1 MDKMA
6 EDSALKRILKSLQN
20 IENRLSNV
28 ETKLQIEQE
37 VVEDEAQS
45 AQKVS
50 KPVADDDLEIRL
62 GEYWIPKVAFVA
74 FTIGMGFFLTFPLK
88 GIPSGIPIVFGYLM
102 TVVVLIASK
111 FLKKSFA
118 HFTGYAIGGS
128 IIISYLTTLRLHFF
142 GSEQFITSSGIEIFL
157 LILVTAGSVIIA
169 VKRRSVYLTALVLL
183 LGYVTAMINSNSY
196 LLFISL
202 IFLSI
207 LIVYLT
213 LRYSWRGLLI
223 YGIVLTYFVHL
234 LWFLNNPFF
243 GNEMQIVTS
252 PQANVLFILVYL
264 FVFNLGSILRIDKE
278 EEKFN
283 VILSSFLNAA
293 GGYGLFLIITLLN
306 VTPSFGFFHFA
317 AFLLSIIISIILWLR
332 VSSRYS
338 TFMYAMLAYTAL
350 SVAIIYTFSA
360 PAFFIWLCWQSL
372 LVVSTA
378 LWFRSKFIVLANF
391 IIFIVVLI
399 AYLVSQGS
407 IGVESLS
414 FGIVALV
421 SARILNWQKE
431 RLELE
436 TEKMRTAYLLTS
448 LLIIPYSFYH
458 IFPSELVG
466 ISWVGLAMVYYLL
479 SSILKNNKYRLMSL
493 GTLLMTVV
501 YLLVFG
507 ITSSETMYKIISFLL
522 VAGVLIVISL
532 IYSKRKSKL
541 LSEENTE

>member
-1 MDKMA
+1 V
-6 EDSALKRILKSLQN
+6 LKSILNSLQN

-37 VVEDEAQS
+37 IVEDESQS

-50 KPVADDDLEIRL
+50 KPIADDDLEIRL

-74 FTIGMGFFLTFPLK
+74 FTIGMGFFLTFPLN
-88 GIPSGIPIVFGYLM
+88 GLPAGIPIVLGYLM
-102 TVVVLIASK
+102 TAVVLIASK
-111 FLKKSFA
+111 VLKKSFA

-142 GSEQFITSSGIEIFL
+142 GSEQFITSPGIEIL
-157 LILVTAGSVIIA
+157 LLVVVTVGSLVIA
-169 VKRRSVYLTALVLL
+169 VRRNSVYLTALALL
-183 LGYVTAMINSNSY
+183 LGYVTAMINSNTY

-202 IFLSI
+202 IILSV
-207 LIVYLT
+207 LVVYLT

-223 YGIVLTYFVHL
+223 YGIVFTYFAHL

-243 GNEMQIVTS
+243 GNVMQIVTS
-252 PQANVLFILVYL
+252 PQTNVLFILAYL
-264 FVFNLGSILRIDKE
+264 FVFSLGCILRQDKDSE
-278 EEKFN
+278 VFN

-293 GGYGLFLIITLLN
+293 GGYGLFLIITLLS
-306 VTPSFGFFHFA
+306 VTPSFGIFHFA
-317 AFLLSIIISIILWLR
+317 AFLISITITIIFWIR
-332 VSSRYS
+332 ISSRYS
-338 TFMYAMLAYTAL
+338 TFIYAMLAYTAL
-350 SVAIIYTFSA
+350 SVAIIFTFSA
-360 PAFFIWLCWQSL
+360 PTFFIWLCWQSL

-378 LWFRSKFIVLANF
+378 LWFRSKFIIVTNF
-391 IIFIVVLI
+391 IIFIGVMI
-399 AYLVSQGS
+399 AYLVSEGS

-436 TEKMRTAYLLTS
+436 TNKLRTAYLLTS

-493 GTLLMTVV
+493 GTLLMTVM

-532 IYSKRKSKL
+532 IYSKRKNKPV
-541 LSEENTE
+541 SEDNQ

>member
-1 MDKMA
+1 
-6 EDSALKRILKSLQN
+6 
-20 IENRLSNV
+20 
-28 ETKLQIEQE
+28 
-37 VVEDEAQS
+37 
-45 AQKVS
+45 
-50 KPVADDDLEIRL
+50 
-62 GEYWIPKVAFVA
+62 
-74 FTIGMGFFLTFPLK
+74 
-88 GIPSGIPIVFGYLM
+88 M
-102 TVVVLIASK
+102 TVVLLIASK
-111 FLKKSFA
+111 VLKKSFA
-118 HFTGYAIGGS
+118 HFSGYAVGGS
-128 IIISYLTTLRLHFF
+128 IVIFYLTTLRLHFF
-142 GSEQFITSSGIEIFL
+142 GSEQLITSPGIEIL
-157 LILVTAGSVIIA
+157 LLLVVTAGSLVIA
-169 VKRRSVYLTALVLL
+169 VSRSSVYLTALGLL
-183 LGYVTAMINSNSY
+183 LGYITAMINSNPY
-196 LLFISL
+196 LSFITL
-202 IFLSI
+202 VILSA
-207 LIVYLT
+207 LVVCFA
-213 LRYSWRGLLI
+213 LRYSWRGLII

-264 FVFNLGSILRIDKE
+264 FVFSLGSILRIDKE
-278 EEKFN
+278 DEKFN

-293 GGYGLFLIITLLN
+293 GAYGLFLMITLS
-306 VTPSFGFFHFA
+306 TTSTYFGIFHFA
-317 AFLLSIIISIILWLR
+317 AFLLSIIISIILWIR

-391 IIFIVVLI
+391 IIFIAVLI
-399 AYLVSQGS
+399 AYLVSEGS

-522 VAGVLIVISL
+522 VAGVLMVISL
-532 IYSKRKSKL
+532 IYSKRKSKP
-541 LSEENTE
+541 LSEEKR

>member
-6 EDSALKRILKSLQN
+6 EDSALKSILNSLKN

-28 ETKLQIEQE
+28 ETKLQIQTEA
-37 VVEDEAQS
+37 VEEKAQPVK
-45 AQKVS
+45 KVT
-50 KPVADDDLEIRL
+50 KPIADDDLEIRI
-62 GEYWIPKVAFVA
+62 GEYWIPKVAMVA
-74 FTIGMGFFLTFPLK
+74 FIIGMIFFLTFPLK
-88 GIPSGIPIVFGYLM
+88 GLPAGFPILFGYLM
-102 TVVVLIASK
+102 TVVLIIASK
-111 FLKKSFA
+111 VLKKSFA
-118 HFTGYAIGGS
+118 HFSGYAVGGS
-128 IIISYLTTLRLHFF
+128 IVIIYLTTLRLHFF
-142 GSEQFITSSGIEIFL
+142 GSEQLITSPGIEILL
-157 LILVTAGSVIIA
+157 LILVTAGSLVIA
-169 VKRRSVYLTALVLL
+169 VRRSSVYLTALGLL
-183 LGYVTAMINSNSY
+183 LGYITAMINSNPY
-196 LLFISL
+196 LSFITL
-202 IFLSI
+202 VILSI
-207 LIVYLT
+207 LVVYFT
-213 LRYSWRGLLI
+213 LRYSWRGLII

-252 PQANVLFILVYL
+252 PQTNVLFILAYL
-264 FVFNLGSILRIDKE
+264 FVFSLGSILRIDKE

-283 VILSSFLNAA
+283 IILSSFLNAA
-293 GGYGLFLIITLLN
+293 GGYGLLLIITLSTD
-306 VTPSFGFFHFA
+306 TPYFGIIHFA
-317 AFLLSIIISIILWLR
+317 AFLLSIIISIILWIR

-391 IIFIVVLI
+391 IIFIAVLI
-399 AYLVSQGS
+399 AYLVSEGS

-436 TEKMRTAYLLTS
+436 TNKLRTAYLLTS

-479 SSILKNNKYRLMSL
+479 SSVLKNNKYRLMAL

-507 ITSSETMYKIISFLL
+507 ITSSETLYKIISFLL
-522 VAGVLIVISL
+522 VAGVLMVISL
-532 IYSKRKSKL
+532 IYSRRKSKPE
-541 LSEENTE
+541 SKEN